1 MKNLSDL
8 FDRKYEEYLSKGY
21 SESLSEACAIEF
33 VEAYVDG
40 YNSVV
45 YEDLVKKMKLAG
57 LDTELISK
65 ATGLSADVV
74 EGIN

>member
-40 YNSVV
+40 CNSVV

>member
-1 MKNLSDL
+1 M
-8 FDRKYEEYLSKGY
+8 
-21 SESLSEACAIEF
+21 
-33 VEAYVDG
+33 
-40 YNSVV
+40 
-45 YEDLVKKMKLAG
+45 KKMKLAG